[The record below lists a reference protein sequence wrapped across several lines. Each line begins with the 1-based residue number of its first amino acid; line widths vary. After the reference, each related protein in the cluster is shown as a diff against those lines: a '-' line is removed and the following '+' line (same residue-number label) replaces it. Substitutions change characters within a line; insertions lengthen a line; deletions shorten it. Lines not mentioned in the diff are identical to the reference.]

1 MNPENDEQGYA
12 HFVKTQA
19 VIRALFNL
27 NNFQSDEFHL
37 LFYKITNVLT
47 TDMELQQFI
56 NLLGK
61 LYEYGYTKSA
71 LDHKAALKEIGFV
84 TDFNLP
90 QN

>member
-1 MNPENDEQGYA
+1 MHLENEEQGYA
-12 HFVKTQA
+12 HFVRTQA

-37 LFYKITNVLT
+37 LFYKITNVLS
-47 TDMELQQFI
+47 TDIEIQQFI

-61 LYEYGYTKSA
+61 LYEAGYTKSA
-71 LDHKAALKEIGFV
+71 IDHKAALKEIGFV

-90 QN
+90 QS